1 MEPDQMCAI
10 GGCPGEATGPVV
22 FRDGT
27 QQFVCSEH
35 HHEIQR
41 VIGFA
46 VQVEFEMAVRQQ
58 ESTPAES
65 VDDASSIFLDLDGPP
80 PLSAKDTKVYF
91 ARRRLDGL
99 VKIGYST
106 DVSDRLRHIAIGG
119 GPLDLVYSEPGGLSR
134 ERELHEMFASDRVH
148 GEWFTESDA
157 MKEYLCASQSSPL
170 D

>member
-46 VQVEFEMAVRQQ
+46 V
-58 ESTPAES
+58 
-65 VDDASSIFLDLDGPP
+65 
-80 PLSAKDTKVYF
+80 
-91 ARRRLDGL
+91 
-99 VKIGYST
+99 
-106 DVSDRLRHIAIGG
+106 
-119 GPLDLVYSEPGGLSR
+119 
-134 ERELHEMFASDRVH
+134 FASDRVH